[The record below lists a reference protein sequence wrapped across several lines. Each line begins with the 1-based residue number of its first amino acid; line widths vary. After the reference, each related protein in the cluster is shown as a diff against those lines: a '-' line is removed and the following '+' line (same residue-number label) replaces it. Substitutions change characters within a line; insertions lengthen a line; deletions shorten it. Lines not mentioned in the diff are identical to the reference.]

1 MKPIN
6 IVIETPKGSTCKYN
20 YDADQKCF
28 RLKKILPAG
37 MTFPFDFGF
46 IPDTKG
52 GDGDPLD
59 VMVISELST
68 FPGCCIDCRIIGVF
82 KVEQTGPDGKT
93 IRNDRFFAIPEVSQL
108 FKDVKDIEDLPGTI
122 IDQLESFFKNYIR
135 QEGKQLE
142 VVERLGATAARRM
155 IY

>member
-37 MTFPFDFGF
+37 MAFPFDFGF

-68 FPGCCIDCRIIGVF
+68 FPGCCVDCRIIGVF
-82 KVEQTGPDGKT
+82 KVEQSGPDGKT
-93 IRNDRFFAIPEVSQL
+93 IRNDRFFAIPEVSQI

-122 IDQLESFFKNYIR
+122 TDQLESFFKNYIR